1 MRGIHRTAALGL
13 VVLASLALAGMRG
26 ASKPDTEE
34 AYWHE
39 LSRLHSVDKAGAL
52 AFAKKGDDWYS
63 GTGDSAEARKAMAIT
78 LLVDLGKMDE
88 ARRET
93 QAFISAFPASAY
105 LPLVEGVTG
114 IHPRPHGPQSTR

>member
-1 MRGIHRTAALGL
+1 MRGMHRTLALGFL
-13 VVLASLALAGMRG
+13 ALASLGLAG
-26 ASKPDTEE
+26 ASASSKPDTEE

-39 LSRLHSVDKAGAL
+39 LSRLRSVDKAGAL

-63 GTGDSAEARKAMAIT
+63 NTGGTAEARKAMAIT
-78 LLVDLGKMDE
+78 LLVDLGKMDD

-93 QAFISAFPASAY
+93 RAFVAAFPSSPY

-114 IHPRPHGPQSTR
+114 IHPRPHGPQSNR